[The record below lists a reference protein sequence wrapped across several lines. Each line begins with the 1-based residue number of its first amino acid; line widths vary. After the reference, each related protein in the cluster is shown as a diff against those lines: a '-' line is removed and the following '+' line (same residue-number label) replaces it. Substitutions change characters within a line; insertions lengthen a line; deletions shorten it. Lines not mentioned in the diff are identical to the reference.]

1 MRVVFAPDSFKGTAR
16 ADDAARAM
24 ADGWLT
30 ARPDDHVLLR
40 PMADGGE
47 GTLEVFASAVPGARW
62 VPVRVAG
69 PIGEPV
75 DARWLWLPPAE
86 GAPGG
91 TGVVELASTCGLE
104 LLGRRRAPLDARTT
118 GLGQAIRAALAHGVS
133 RLAVSIGSSASTDG
147 GVGCL
152 TALGYAFLDRDG
164 RPIAAG
170 ARGLA
175 AVDRVD
181 RSGAVGLP
189 HGGATVLSDV
199 TNPLTGPRG
208 AAAVFGPQKGLASV
222 DVALADD
229 GLCRLARV
237 MGGDPSA
244 PGAGAAGGTG
254 FALMDWGA
262 ELRPGAVEVARL
274 IGLAEAVSR
283 ADIVVTGEGSFDDQ
297 SRGGKAPGLVL
308 AQARKAGA
316 AVGLIAGRI
325 APGTELADISHHEA
339 LDALA
344 GDAES
349 AQRDALR
356 WIAEAARRLGA
367 AFGDEGPG
375 PARMSP

>member
-1 MRVVFAPDSFKGTAR
+1 MPAEGARRLNVVVAPDSFKGSAR
-16 ADDAARAM
+16 ADDVARAM
-24 ADGWLT
+24 SDGWLA
-30 ARPDDHVLLR
+30 ARPHDHVLLR

-62 VPVRVAG
+62 VPVTVAG
-69 PIGEPV
+69 PVGEPV

-86 GAPGG
+86 DAPGG

-104 LLGRRRAPLDARTT
+104 LLGERRAPWDARTT
-118 GLGQAIRAALAHGVS
+118 GLGQAIRAALDHGVS

-152 TALGYAFLDRDG
+152 TALGYAFLDGDG
-164 RPIAAG
+164 RQIAPG

-175 AVDRVD
+175 DVDRVD
-181 RSGAVGLP
+181 RSGAVALP
-189 HGGATVLSDV
+189 PGGATVLSDV

-208 AAAVFGPQKGLASV
+208 AAAVFGPQKGLAPG
-222 DVALADD
+222 DVAVADE
-229 GLCRLARV
+229 GLRRLARV

-244 PGAGAAGGTG
+244 AGAGAAGGTG

-283 ADIVVTGEGSFDDQ
+283 ADVVITGEGSFDDQ

-308 AQARKAGA
+308 AEARRSGA

-325 APGTELADISHHEA
+325 APGTDLTGIAQHLT

-344 GDAES
+344 GDVEA

-356 WIAEAARRLGA
+356 WIAEAAQRLG
-367 AFGDEGPG
+367 
-375 PARMSP
+375 RMW